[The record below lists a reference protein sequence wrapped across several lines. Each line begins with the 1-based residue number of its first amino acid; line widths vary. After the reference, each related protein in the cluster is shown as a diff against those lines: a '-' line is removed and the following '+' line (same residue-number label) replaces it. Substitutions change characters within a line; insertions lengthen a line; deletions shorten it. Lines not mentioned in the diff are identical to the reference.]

1 MVSLGGLENTLVLV
15 VDGIQSQ
22 RQDTLA
28 RLQSMG
34 FVTAEAANSNTAL
47 NILQTQRPSVLI
59 ISAQLDDIDGTDF
72 CDYVRKLSNMP
83 PMAILMLLP
92 DLSSLHEQA
101 YYSGADDVLVTP
113 VITPALGSRIRL
125 LAELAGQRK
134 RAIQAERRA
143 HQLFHENRAIM
154 LMVDPI
160 TGKIVDAN
168 RAACSFYGYPREVFI
183 SKVLSDLDAPS
194 DEEGETL
201 KTMSLVMRHQLA
213 NGSIRDVTVYT
224 GPVEVIG
231 GTAKHVCMIV
241 QDVTKRKVAEVNEQS
256 QRSLADA
263 LRQTAAT
270 LVSTLDQAEV
280 IDRILTSIDNIV
292 ANKGAGI
299 MVADGNIARS
309 LQLRGYAD
317 PSVQQQMIDSLRF
330 DIRQTYTLRTVVET
344 RQPCV
349 IEDVQQ
355 EPLWEI
361 VPGLDWVRSHI
372 TLPICIN
379 NEVIGFVNVDSPI
392 PNAYAATDVER
403 LQAFADQA
411 AIAIN
416 NAQMYRRVA
425 EQAQLLE
432 QRVAE
437 RTAQL
442 GHERAQ
448 LSAILAS
455 MTEGVIYGEMIDGE
469 VYLRFVNPALIEATG
484 FDEEL
489 WMRDGIHLLKHGSP
503 DEARF
508 DTLFQDGLRHLNT
521 IGRWKSELHIPRR
534 DGSSYLAAIS
544 AARVQREERP
554 FGVVAVLRD
563 ISQEKALEAQKAR
576 FVAYASHELRTP
588 LTNIKTRLYLMKKQP
603 QRLDE
608 HLVILEEVTNRM
620 RGLVEDLLDLSR
632 FERGTLEL
640 RVVETDMRDLI
651 MRVANLQR
659 EEAENKGLQLFCD
672 LPQEPLFANVDHERL
687 TQVITNLVVNAINY
701 TSLPGSV
708 TVRLYS
714 QYDATYHSPTVVI
727 EIQDTGIGISDENRA
742 NIFQPF
748 FRVASDVQGTGLG
761 LSIAR
766 EIVALHG
773 GEIFVTSQL
782 GQGSTFSV
790 TLPQV
795 IREPALIT
803 EAIR

>member
-1 MVSLGGLENTLVLV
+1 MGSSVPVENTLVLV
-15 VDGIQSQ
+15 VDGIRDQ
-22 RQDTLA
+22 RYATLA
-28 RLQSMG
+28 HLRDEG
-34 FVTAEAANSNTAL
+34 FQVAEAADSPAAL
-47 NILQTQRPSVLI
+47 QIIQSIRPNVIL
-59 ISAQLDDIDGTDF
+59 ISAQLDDVDGVDF
-72 CDYVRKLSNMP
+72 CDQLRSLPNLP
-83 PMAILMLLP
+83 PFVILMLLP
-92 DLSSLHEQA
+92 DLASLHEEA
-101 YYSGADDVLVTP
+101 YASGADDVLVTP
-113 VITPALGSRIRL
+113 PRPTLLLRHVRL
-125 LAELAGQRK
+125 MAELAAQRS

-143 HQLFHENRAIM
+143 HQIFHENRAVM
-154 LMVDPI
+154 LLVDPLL
-160 TGKIVDAN
+160 GKIVDAN
-168 RAACSFYGYPREVFI
+168 RAACAFYGYPRDVLTN
-183 SKVLSDLDAPS
+183 KVLSDLDAPS
-194 DEEGETL
+194 FGGTGTL
-201 KTMSLVMRHQLA
+201 KTTSLVMRHQLA
-213 NGSIRDVTVYT
+213 SGDIRDVTVYA
-224 GPVEVIG
+224 GPVDALG
-231 GTAKHVCMIV
+231 STTKHVCMIV

-270 LVSTLDQAEV
+270 LVSTLDQSEV
-280 IDRILTSIDNIV
+280 IDRILTSIDTIV

-299 MVADGNIARS
+299 MIVEGDVART

-317 PSVQQQMIDSLRF
+317 EGIHDEIINNLHLNIH
-330 DIRQTYTLRTVVET
+330 DTYTLQSVIESG
-344 RQPCV
+344 QPCF
-349 IEDVQQ
+349 IGDVHE
-355 EPLWEI
+355 EPRWKI

-372 TLPICIN
+372 TVPIRLN
-379 NEVIGFVNVDSPI
+379 NSVIGFVNVDSPI
-392 PNAYAATDVER
+392 PNVYTQTDVER

-416 NAQMYRRVA
+416 NAQMYRRVT
-425 EQAQLLE
+425 EQALLLE
-432 QRVAE
+432 ERVAE

-448 LSAILAS
+448 LGAILAS

-469 VYLRFVNPALIEATG
+469 VFLRFVNPALIEATG
-484 FDEEL
+484 FDEAM
-489 WMRDGIHLLKHGSP
+489 WMRDGIHLLKRGSP
-503 DEARF
+503 DEVRF
-508 DTLFQDGLRHLNT
+508 DDLFQEGLRHLLT

-544 AARVQREERP
+544 AARVQREGRP

-563 ISQEKALEAQKAR
+563 ISQEKALEVQKAR

-588 LTNIKTRLYLMKKQP
+588 LTNMKTRLYLLKKQP

-608 HLVILEEVTNRM
+608 HVMILEEVTNRM

-632 FERGTLEL
+632 FERGTLDL
-640 RVVETDMRDLI
+640 RLIETDLNDLI
-651 MRVANLQR
+651 MRVVNLQR
-659 EEAENKGLQLFCD
+659 EEAESKHLKLLCD
-672 LPQEPLFANVDHERL
+672 LPAEPLFANVDRERL

-701 TSLPGSV
+701 TPALGSV
-708 TVRLYS
+708 TVRLRSLPDKSYEHTT
-714 QYDATYHSPTVVI
+714 AII

-773 GEIFVTSQL
+773 GDITVSSIL